1 MKAEERRQQE
11 RILHAWQHLLDTLNR
26 IGPESDS
33 REDLEGFGN
42 VKDYLLD
49 RIEEVSERLT
59 KAAQRTPSTCGRK
72 PASLRL
78 QGNGLHTGENAVD
91 NPVSAE
97 VTNG

>member
-1 MKAEERRQQE
+1 MKAEERRRQE
-11 RILHAWQHLLDTLNR
+11 RILQAWQHSLDTLNW

-33 REDLEGFGN
+33 QEDLDGFAQ

-59 KAAQRTPSTCGRK
+59 KAAQRTPSTRGRK

-78 QGNGLHTGENAVD
+78 KGNSLHAGENAVD

-97 VTNG
+97 VANG